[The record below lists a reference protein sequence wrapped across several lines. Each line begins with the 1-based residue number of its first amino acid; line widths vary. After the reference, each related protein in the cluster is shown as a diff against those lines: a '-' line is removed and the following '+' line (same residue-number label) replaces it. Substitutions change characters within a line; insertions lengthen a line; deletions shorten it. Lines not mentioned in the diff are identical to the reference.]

1 VGKSGIAGTQ
11 YNLCVVAAC
20 PAVAGTLRGVGYAG
34 FILLRSLARVWRRA
48 LTAKRRPDKSEED
61 LLGQVVDFCG
71 QALWR
76 SQELRGRRI
85 IVASLR
91 RFVGIVIYA
100 GHGWSR
106 LVSAGLGSARPP
118 GQIHN

>member
-1 VGKSGIAGTQ
+1 M
-11 YNLCVVAAC
+11 
-20 PAVAGTLRGVGYAG
+20 
-34 FILLRSLARVWRRA
+34 
-48 LTAKRRPDKSEED
+48 
-61 LLGQVVDFCG
+61 LGQVVDFCG
-71 QALWR
+71 QALWG

-106 LVSAGLGSARPP
+106 LVSAGLVPIAIGTARPP
-118 GQIHN
+118 PLDHRDRFTFERLLARVERCALTDKKEGLTSWKKLVMSGSNRNEST